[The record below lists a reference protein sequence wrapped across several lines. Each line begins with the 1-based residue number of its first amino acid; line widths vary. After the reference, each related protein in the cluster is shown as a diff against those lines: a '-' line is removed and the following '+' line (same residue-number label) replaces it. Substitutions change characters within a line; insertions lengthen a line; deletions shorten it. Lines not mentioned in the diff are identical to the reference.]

1 MGESARHLRRLFATP
16 GLIRIAGAHNALG
29 AKLVERNGFEGVWS
43 SGLEISTSHGVPDAS
58 ILTMSEYLAAAQSM
72 ADAVAIPVV
81 ADCDT
86 GYGNSNNVI
95 RTVRQ
100 FEAAGVAGVC
110 IEDKLFPKVNSLTPG
125 RQELASIAEFVGKIL
140 AAKNAQQ
147 TDEFIVIARIEALI
161 AGWPLAEA
169 LRRAD
174 AYARA
179 GADAILIHDKDPAG
193 AGVRAFLAQWEATV
207 PIVVVPTA
215 YPQIT
220 TAELEALGVKMVIYA
235 NQGIR
240 AAVRAMND
248 TLHRIA
254 ADGTTVNVESTIAPM
269 HLLFDLQGMPALNRN
284 EQDFLR
290 TGLAPARAIILSAGD
305 HHGAASMRDVAAD
318 IPLAA
323 LDINGKSLL
332 QRQTEALALAGIQ
345 DVTVITGYRHD
356 AVRADGV
363 QLIEN
368 ARWATTGEAASLMCA
383 PMPSAAAG
391 DVRTLVIYGDLLFDA
406 DLVQRL
412 LRSEEDVTVVAD
424 RNHAHEANIDEKRR
438 DLIRLT
444 AAPAPGHRFLGSGVL
459 REVRSIGQALALG
472 DADGEFAGLSLFSAA
487 AWTALRRRYT
497 SLAATQPC
505 AAVTDLLQQSIDAG
519 QRVVALEVTSGWLEI
534 HSFDDYQHACR
545 LVAR

>member
-1 MGESARHLRRLFATP
+1 MSDSARRLRQLFATP
-16 GLIRIAGAHNALG
+16 GLVRIAGAHNALG
-29 AKLVERNGFEGVWS
+29 ATLVERNGFEGVWS
-43 SGLEISTSHGVPDAS
+43 SGFEISTSHGVPDAS

-72 ADAVAIPVV
+72 ADAVDIPVV

-95 RTVRQ
+95 RMVRQ
-100 FEAAGVAGVC
+100 FEGAGVAGVC

-140 AAKNAQQ
+140 AAKNAQR
-147 TDEFIVIARIEALI
+147 TEEFTVIARIEALI
-161 AGWPLAEA
+161 AGWPLSEA

-193 AGVRAFLAQWEATV
+193 AGVRAFLAQWEPAV

-220 TAELEALGVKMVIYA
+220 AAELEALGVKMVIYA
-235 NQGIR
+235 NQSIR

-248 TLHRIA
+248 TLRRIA
-254 ADGTTVNVESTIAPM
+254 DDGTTVNVETAIAPM
-269 HLLFDLQGMPALNRN
+269 SLLFDLQGMPALNRS

-290 TGLAPARAIILSAGD
+290 TGLSPTRAVILSAGD
-305 HHGAASMRDVAAD
+305 HRSAPSMRDLVAD
-318 IPLAA
+318 VPLAA

-332 QRQTEALALAGIQ
+332 QRQTEALQRAGIQ
-345 DVTVITGYRHD
+345 DITVITGYRHA
-356 AVRADGV
+356 AVHGEGV
-363 QLIEN
+363 QLVEN
-368 ARWATTGEAASLMCA
+368 TRWAVTGEAASLMCA
-383 PMPSAAAG
+383 PDTSSTAG

-406 DLVQRL
+406 DLIQRL
-412 LRSEEDVTVVAD
+412 LRSEEAVTIIAD
-424 RNHAHEANIDEKRR
+424 RNHARESNVDHKRR
-438 DLIRLT
+438 DLVRIT
-444 AAPAPGHRFLGSGVL
+444 GVPAPGHRFLGSGIL
-459 REVRSIGQALALG
+459 REVRSIGSDIPLG
-472 DADGEFAGLSLFSAA
+472 DADGEFAGLTLFSAT
-487 AWTALRRRYT
+487 AWRATRGRCEAL
-497 SLAATQPC
+497 AGAQPR

-519 QRVVALEVTSGWLEI
+519 ERVVALEVSSGWLEI
-534 HSFDDYQHACR
+534 HSFEDYQHACR